1 MAQRTQIITISDLSR
16 VEVVD
21 GESIP
26 FSFRG
31 VDYVIDLTAQEAKEF
46 DEALALYTGHAQR
59 VGGRKQRAS
68 SGTSSAT
75 GADRE
80 QLAKI
85 REWAKDHGYQVAERG
100 RIKSEVLDAYE
111 AAHKR

>member
-1 MAQRTQIITISDLSR
+1 MAQRTQIITISDISR

-46 DEALALYTGHAQR
+46 DEAIALYTGHGQR
-59 VGGRKQRAS
+59 VGGRKRTGSAAS
-68 SGTSSAT
+68 SST

-85 REWAKDHGYQVAERG
+85 REWAKDNGYQVAERG
-100 RIKSEVLDAYE
+100 RIKAEILDAYE

>member
-1 MAQRTQIITISDLSR
+1 MAQRTQIITISDISR

-31 VDYVIDLTAQEAKEF
+31 VDYVIDLTSQEAKEF

-59 VGGRKQRAS
+59 VGGRKQRATS
-68 SGTSSAT
+68 SSAT

-100 RIKSEVLDAYE
+100 RIKAEVLDAYE
-111 AAHKR
+111 AAHKA

>member
-1 MAQRTQIITISDLSR
+1 MAQRTQIITISDISR

-31 VDYVIDLTAQEAKEF
+31 VDYVIDLTAEEAKEF

-59 VGGRKQRAS
+59 VGGRKQRPGSGGAS
-68 SGTSSAT
+68 P
-75 GADRE
+75 DRE

-85 REWAKDHGYQVAERG
+85 REWAKDHGYHVAERG
-100 RIKSEVLDAYE
+100 RIKAEVLDAYE